1 MLSIFLLCCPLISDC
16 TSRHPRRDL
25 PIYHGL
31 QIQFL
36 SSNVVINRASPQL
49 ARMDP
54 EQIQEQVES
63 ARELLEDTHNI
74 TAFIVSSQPFQGF
87 ILENMSL
94 SAAVERGLDAGAEQF
109 YLVEDRDEEG
119 NLTLGGVCFFVN
131 RRPHT
136 IYKQTEER
144 LESVAAGDESSS
156 AGRRGLGY
164 DSLESEE
171 EKQRKQDIAEELLN
185 EYDEY
190 LNEDEKFEI
199 ENRLERMR
207 LRRILSIQQR
217 VEEEASADPEEEKR
231 IARAVYED
239 DRFNRQFNEMDTE
252 MLLDDL
258 DVEFDPNK
266 IRPDEV
272 HKRAKSLLKINR

>member
-1 MLSIFLLCCPLISDC
+1 
-16 TSRHPRRDL
+16 
-25 PIYHGL
+25 
-31 QIQFL
+31 
-36 SSNVVINRASPQL
+36 
-49 ARMDP
+49 MDP

-63 ARELLEDTHNI
+63 ARELLVDTHNI
-74 TAFIVSSQPFQGF
+74 TVFTVSSQPFQGF

-109 YLVEDRDEEG
+109 YLVEDREEEG

-144 LESVAAGDESSS
+144 LESVAAGRESSGV
-156 AGRRGLGY
+156 GRELN
-164 DSLESEE
+164 ESEE

-217 VEEEASADPEEEKR
+217 IDEEASADPEEEKR